1 MAIDARDTPV
11 SLGSAHALGRY
22 EAGLLAFQS
31 YRGDPLA
38 IIDGALADEPDFVL
52 GHLFRALVLATLCER
67 RFMGE
72 AQRSLAAAQPLLPHA
87 NARERALFDAAT
99 LLVAGRWGEAG
110 ALLDGV
116 LERWP
121 RDALALQVA
130 HLFDFYR
137 GDALNL
143 RNRVVRVYPAWS
155 DNLPGFGYVLG
166 MLAFGLE
173 ECNQYPEAEQTGLRA
188 LAIEPQ
194 DVWARHA
201 VVHVME
207 MTGRTAEGRA
217 WMQASEAD
225 WGSDNAFSFHNWWH
239 LALFCMD
246 QDDFD
251 GALRIY
257 DAQLVPPDDPFLL
270 MLVDAT
276 ALLWRLRLDDVP
288 VGGRADP
295 VADAWARALVTEG
308 GFYAFND
315 WHAAMAYAACGRT
328 AHLRELLDRLT
339 GAALDAPGDNR
350 QMSERVG
357 LPLVRALDRL
367 ANGEHGAAA
376 EALLRVRDGAN
387 AFGGSHAQRDII
399 SLTLIAE
406 ALRAGR
412 PTLAQH
418 VLNERRV
425 LRSGGNWHRRLQAAI
440 DAARR

>member
-1 MAIDARDTPV
+1 MAIDVRDTPV
-11 SLGSAHALGRY
+11 SLGSAQALARY
-22 EAGLLAFQS
+22 EDGLLAFQS

-38 IIDGALADEPDFVL
+38 IIDGALADEPDFIL

-67 RFMGE
+67 RFMDE
-72 AQRSLAAAQPLLPHA
+72 ARRSLAVAKGLQGHA
-87 NARERALFDAAT
+87 NDRERALYEAGNR
-99 LLVAGRWGEAG
+99 LVAGQWGDAC
-110 ALLDGV
+110 AVLDSV

-137 GDALNL
+137 GDSLNL

-155 DNLPGFGYVLG
+155 DGVPGFGYLLG

-188 LAIEPQ
+188 LAIEPR

-246 QDDFD
+246 QEDFD
-251 GALRIY
+251 AALRIY
-257 DAQLVPPDDPFLL
+257 DAELAPPDDPFLL
-270 MLVDAT
+270 TLVDAS

-288 VGGRADP
+288 FGDRAEA
-295 VADAWARALVTEG
+295 VADAWERALVTEG

-315 WHAAMAYAACGRT
+315 WHASMVYAAGGRT
-328 AHLRELLDRLT
+328 AHLRELLVRLT

-350 QMSERVG
+350 LMTERVG
-357 LPLVRALDRL
+357 LPLVRAMDAV
-367 ANGEHGAAA
+367 ANGEHAAA
-376 EALLRVRDGAN
+376 TDVLLRVRDGAC
-387 AFGGSHAQRDII
+387 AFGGSHAQRDVI

-412 PTLAQH
+412 LTLAQH

-425 LRSGGNWHRRLQAAI
+425 LRAGASWHRRLQVAI
-440 DAARR
+440 DAARG

>member
-11 SLGSAHALGRY
+11 SLGSAQALKGY
-22 EAGLLAFQS
+22 EEGLLAFQS

-38 IIDGALADEPDFVL
+38 IIDQVLGEEPSFIL
-52 GHLFRALVLATLCER
+52 GHLFRSLVLTTLCER
-67 RFMGE
+67 RFMDE
-72 AQRSLAAAQPLLPHA
+72 ARRSLAVAGRLLPHA
-87 NARERALFDAAT
+87 NDRERALLEAGQ
-99 LLVAGRWGEAG
+99 LLVAGHWGQACEV
-110 ALLDGV
+110 LDGV

-137 GDALNL
+137 GDSLNL
-143 RNRVVRVYPAWS
+143 RNRVIRVFPGWS
-155 DNLPGFGYVLG
+155 DSVPGFGYLLG

-173 ECNQYPEAEQTGLRA
+173 ECNQYPEAEQAGLRA
-188 LAIEPQ
+188 LAITPG

-217 WMQASEAD
+217 WMQASEAH
-225 WGSDNAFSFHNWWH
+225 WGSDNAFEFHNWWH

-246 QDDFD
+246 QEDFD

-257 DAQLVPPDDPFLL
+257 DTQLLPPEDPFML

-276 ALLWRLRLDDVP
+276 ALLWRLRLDEVQIGD
-288 VGGRADP
+288 RAEL
-295 VADAWARALVTEG
+295 VAEAWKRAQVTEG

-315 WHAAMAYAACGRT
+315 WHAAMAYAVCGQT
-328 AHLRELLDRLT
+328 AHLRELLVQLT
-339 GAALDAPGDNR
+339 GAALDASGDNR
-350 QMSERVG
+350 QMSECVG
-357 LPLVRALDRL
+357 LPLVRALNCQ
-367 ANGEHGAAA
+367 ANGDHHAAA
-376 EALLRVRDGAN
+376 DLYRHARDSAS

-425 LRSGGNWHRRLQAAI
+425 LRPGGGWRRRLQATI
-440 DAARR
+440 DAARG